1 MLPQKLLAQKGRK
14 NLPKLRIKLTRKYLG
29 KMLKIKGQKMKLML
43 FLLRRKN
50 MATMRMILVEPV
62 MMIDRL
68 SLSLSD
74 LLENLINEI
83 RNKKEGF

>member
-1 MLPQKLLAQKGRK
+1 
-14 NLPKLRIKLTRKYLG
+14 
-29 KMLKIKGQKMKLML
+29 
-43 FLLRRKN
+43 

-74 LLENLINEI
+74 FLENLINEI